1 MIGKSIGHYRVL
13 GKLGEGGMGVVYRA
27 RDEKLDREVALKFL
41 PPELA
46 SNREARQRLLQE
58 ARAAS
63 RLSHPNIAT
72 IYEVGETDGTPFIAL
87 ELVTG
92 ESLKQVIERGRLP
105 RARLENI
112 ARQIAAG
119 LNEAHQAGVLH
130 RDIKPGNIMVDAKGR
145 VKILDFGLAVFAARE
160 RGPEETAENYI
171 TRTATQLSTG
181 GTVPY
186 MPPEQLR
193 GEATDA
199 RSDIFSFGVLLY
211 QSLTGRLPF
220 PGETAVDILHAILRQ
235 PPTPLRSLLPDVP
248 GDWER
253 LVERCLAKAPEQRF
267 PSMQEVSDALA
278 ALAADS
284 KPAEKSVAVLYFE
297 NLSPAKEDEY
307 FRDGMT
313 EDIITEMLKI
323 KQLQIFPRSAVVPF
337 RDKSVSAGEI
347 GQQLNASYAVTGS
360 VRRAGNRLR
369 ISAQLLDVRSGFP
382 VWAER
387 YDRQLEDV
395 FEIQDEIARSI
406 AQALRVKLSPQEEK
420 AIAQKPTANPQAYD
434 ALLRGRS
441 FARRVTR
448 PDLEFAMQMYERAIA
463 LDPGFALAHAGVG
476 SVCGLIYQWHEH
488 NERWVERG
496 MEACERALAL
506 EPQLAEALAARGL
519 ILLGKGDYGEAIRY
533 SRMAVERKPDCE
545 SAYWVFGQA
554 CFAADRLEEI
564 AAIADRA
571 IEMAGDDYNVYVPLM
586 LTFDRLGQAE
596 RARSVRLRFMQAL
609 ERQLE
614 QVPEDVRAR
623 ILLAVTHAI
632 MGDAAQAVRELEQ
645 AVALRPD
652 DANILYNAACV
663 YGRLNMKPEALGM
676 LRRAKQR
683 GFPNVD
689 WAQRDPDLACLHDDP
704 EFKQFLAEPAPPS

>member
-193 GEATDA
+193 GEVTDA

-463 LDPGFALAHAGVG
+463 LDPGFALAHTGVG

-623 ILLAVTHAI
+623 ILLAVTRASQ
-632 MGDAAQAVRELEQ
+632 GDAAQAVRELEQ
-645 AVALRPD
+645 AVALRPN

>member
-72 IYEVGETDGTPFIAL
+72 IYEVGEADGTPFIAL
-87 ELVTG
+87 ELVSG

-105 RARLENI
+105 RPRLGEI
-112 ARQIAAG
+112 VRQIAAG

-145 VKILDFGLAVFAARE
+145 VKILDFGLAVIAARE

-171 TRTATQLSTG
+171 TRTATQWSTG

-220 PGETAVDILHAILRQ
+220 PGETAIDILHAILRQ
-235 PPTPLRSLLPDVP
+235 PPTPLRSLVPDVP
-248 GDWER
+248 ADWEQ

-267 PSMQEVSDALA
+267 ASMQEVSDALA
-278 ALAADS
+278 ALTADA

-323 KQLQIFPRSAVVPF
+323 KQLQIFPRSAVAPF

-347 GQQLNASYAVTGS
+347 GEQLNASYAVTGS

-420 AIAQKPTANPQAYD
+420 AIAQKPTTNPQAYD

-441 FARRVTR
+441 YARRVTR

-463 LDPGFALAHAGVG
+463 LDPGLALAHAGVG

-488 NERWVERG
+488 NENWVERG
-496 MEACERALAL
+496 TAACERALAL
-506 EPQLAEALAARGL
+506 EPHLPEALAARGL

-533 SRMAVERKPDCE
+533 TRMALERKPDCE

-554 CFAADRLEEI
+554 CFAADRLEDI

-596 RARSVRLRFMQAL
+596 RAGSVRLRFAQAL

-623 ILLAVTHAI
+623 IMLAVIHASL
-632 MGDAAQAVRELEQ
+632 GDAGQAVRELEQ
-645 AVALRPD
+645 AVALRPN

-663 YGRLNMKPEALGM
+663 YGRLKMKPEALGM

-683 GFPNVD
+683 GFPNMD
-689 WAQRDPDLACLHDDP
+689 WAERDPDLACLHDDP
-704 EFKQFLAEPAPPS
+704 EFKQFLAERPAPS